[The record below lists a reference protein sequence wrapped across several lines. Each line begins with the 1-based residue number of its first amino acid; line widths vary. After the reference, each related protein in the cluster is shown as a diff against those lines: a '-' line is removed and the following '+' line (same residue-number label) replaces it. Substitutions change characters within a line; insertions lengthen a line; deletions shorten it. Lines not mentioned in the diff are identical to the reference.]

1 MKMRNDIYRIFE
13 TSFNDGQFIRIGTNR
28 NLNLYIGRDECGR
41 YSFDFRGIYHPQ
53 RIAGSEVISV
63 FQTKVGNYI
72 FLRFSL
78 EAPDLLDCFCTF
90 CEDLLTST
98 SDITDDSIA
107 YNTLYQRYLSWKK
120 LFRPNLGKLSEP
132 EILGLIGELIFMRD
146 YMIPTYGCK
155 TAIDSWT
162 GPEKTHKDYSLSD
175 KWFEIKTI
183 STGKEVVRISSI
195 EQLDSEIDGQLYVY
209 ELERM
214 SPSFDG
220 LKLNAIIN
228 EIISLLP
235 TSFVK
240 DLFASKLELFGFD
253 FSPEY
258 DNFVYSNTSRSCY
271 LVNQSF
277 PRLKRSDLPI
287 QIGHVQYDLML
298 SHLEDFK
305 QP

>member
-1 MKMRNDIYRIFE
+1 MKMRNEIYKMFE
-13 TSFNDGQFIRIGTNR
+13 TSFSDGQFIRIGNNR

-41 YSFDFRGIYHPQ
+41 YSFDFRGIYRPQ
-53 RIAGSEVISV
+53 RITGSEVISV
-63 FQTKVGNYI
+63 FQTKVDKYI

-90 CEDLLTST
+90 CEDLIKST
-98 SDITDDSIA
+98 EDLSDDNIA

-132 EILGLIGELIFMRD
+132 EIMGLIGELLFMKE
-146 YMIPTYGCK
+146 YMIPTYGAK
-155 TAIDSWT
+155 VAVDSWT
-162 GPEKTHKDYSLSD
+162 GPEKTHKDYSLSSD
-175 KWFEIKTI
+175 WFEIKTI
-183 STGKEVVRISSI
+183 NSGKEVVRISSI
-195 EQLDSEIDGQLYVY
+195 EQLDGDVDGHLYVY

-220 LKLNAIIN
+220 IKLNALVN
-228 EIISLLP
+228 EIISLLS

-240 DLFASKLELFGFD
+240 DLFASKLELYRFD

-258 DNFVYSNTSRSCY
+258 DNFVYSNTATLIF
-271 LVNQSF
+271 LVNQNF
-277 PRLKRSDLPI
+277 PRLKRDTIPV

-298 SHLEDFK
+298 SHLEEFK